1 MRTGRGITGAA
12 GRQRVREA
20 AAAVGSGR
28 TMPIEMPRAKGS
40 VLSAVRVRGEVVIDF
55 WWRAVVTTLARRNIP
70 ARLSREV
77 RPRCRDHRSPARLLY
92 TVQSWFVLQS
102 TFSFAGVRVRFRCLL
117 ETSYAIA
124 TTPAYISQHALHAPH
139 LHLLR
144 RRHALTRATK
154 SREPRVPSH
163 DTSRRRTE

>member
-77 RPRCRDHRSPARLLY
+77 RPRCRDHRSPA
-92 TVQSWFVLQS
+92 TAILQYS
-102 TFSFAGVRVRFRCLL
+102 TELVR
-117 ETSYAIA
+117 IA
-124 TTPAYISQHALHAPH
+124 VCFLVC
-139 LHLLR
+139 R
-144 RRHALTRATK
+144 R
-154 SREPRVPSH
+154 
-163 DTSRRRTE
+163 